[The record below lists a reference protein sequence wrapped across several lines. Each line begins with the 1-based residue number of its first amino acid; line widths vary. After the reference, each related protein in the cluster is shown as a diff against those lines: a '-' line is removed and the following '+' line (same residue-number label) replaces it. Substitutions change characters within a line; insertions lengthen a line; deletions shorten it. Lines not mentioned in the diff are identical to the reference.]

1 MEVLISKALI
11 DSKISQDEFVL
22 INNVQKE
29 YRDIKEEIKNLK
41 YLSIFLKQC
50 YRIFWREEKIQKE
63 KTQLSYFVKRRKN
76 TERKNPNAG
85 KTKKGRI
92 ILLSKYIVLTLK
104 TQILSKNKKLMYYKV
119 A

>member
-92 ILLSKYIVLTLK
+92 ILLSKYIVCD
-104 TQILSKNKKLMYYKV
+104 IKNSDFIKEQEAHVL
-119 A
+119 

>member
-22 INNVQKE
+22 IKNVQKE

-50 YRIFWREEKIQKE
+50 YRIF
-63 KTQLSYFVKRRKN
+63 
-76 TERKNPNAG
+76 
-85 KTKKGRI
+85 
-92 ILLSKYIVLTLK
+92 
-104 TQILSKNKKLMYYKV
+104 
-119 A
+119 

>member
-1 MEVLISKALI
+1 MEVLISKVLI

-63 KTQLSYFVKRRKN
+63 KTQLSYFLKRRKN
-76 TERKNPNAG
+76 TERKNPNVG
-85 KTKKGRI
+85 KTKNGRI
-92 ILLSKYIVLTLK
+92 ILLSKYIVCD
-104 TQILSKNKKLMYYKV
+104 IKNSDFIKEQEAHVL
-119 A
+119 

>member
-1 MEVLISKALI
+1 MLVKCKLNCMKVLISKALI

-63 KTQLSYFVKRRKN
+63 KTQMLERQK
-76 TERKNPNAG
+76 TEG
-85 KTKKGRI
+85 
-92 ILLSKYIVLTLK
+92 
-104 TQILSKNKKLMYYKV
+104 
-119 A
+119 